1 MCIRDR
7 FVFTAK
13 SVKHLGVDKLRK
25 MMAKAEDDYD
35 KDMNIQD
42 EQQMESTPMDIVPTD
57 VMSSARGGLMKN
69 PYK

>member
-1 MCIRDR
+1 
-7 FVFTAK
+7 
-13 SVKHLGVDKLRK
+13 
-25 MMAKAEDDYD
+25 
-35 KDMNIQD
+35 MNIQD